1 MMRVGIGY
9 DVHPLVVGL
18 PCIIGGV
25 KIPHEKGLQGYSDG
39 DVLLHAI
46 SDALLGAV
54 GGGDIGRH
62 FKAGDPRWKGI
73 SSLKLLE
80 RVSMMLSE
88 KGYRTI
94 NCDCVVIAEAP
105 KIFPYV
111 EEMQKKIAHA
121 LAMRPGDVNIK
132 GSTNERMGFIGR
144 EEGIAAQ
151 AVCLLHSSSVAEHV
165 SDD

>member
-1 MMRVGIGY
+1 MMRVGMGY
-9 DVHPLVVGL
+9 DVHPLEPGI

-25 KIPHEKGLQGYSDG
+25 KIPHEKGLKGYSDG
-39 DVLLHAI
+39 DVLTHAI
-46 SDALLGAV
+46 SDAILGAL

-62 FKAGDPRWKGI
+62 FREGDPRWKGI

-80 RVSMMLSE
+80 IVSKMLSE
-88 KGYRTI
+88 KGYRVI

-111 EEMQKKIAHA
+111 EKMQQKISHA
-121 LAMRPGDVNIK
+121 LAMRPEDINIK
-132 GSTNERMGFIGR
+132 GSTNEKIGFVGR

-151 AVCLLHSSSVAEHV
+151 AVCLLHSALKEDVQNG
-165 SDD
+165 

>member
-18 PCIIGGV
+18 PCVIGGV

-46 SDALLGAV
+46 SDALLGAF
-54 GGGDIGRH
+54 GAGDIGRH
-62 FKAGDPRWKGI
+62 FKEGDPRWKGI

-94 NCDCVVIAEAP
+94 NCDCVVIAETP

-111 EEMQKKIAHA
+111 EEMQKKIARA
-121 LAMRPGDVNIK
+121 LATRPEDVNIK
-132 GSTNERMGFIGR
+132 GSTHEKLGFIGR

-151 AVCLLHSSSVAEHV
+151 AVCLIRSTMDSDV
-165 SDD
+165 SHD

>member
-1 MMRVGIGY
+1 MMRVGLGY
-9 DVHPLVVGL
+9 DVHPLVVGV
-18 PCIIGGV
+18 PCMIGGV
-25 KIPHEKGLQGYSDG
+25 EIPHKKGLQGYSDG

-46 SDALLGAV
+46 SDALLGAI

-62 FKAGDPRWKGI
+62 FKEGDPRWKGI

-88 KGYRTI
+88 KGWRTI

-105 KIFPYV
+105 KIAPYAA
-111 EEMQKKIAHA
+111 EMQKKIARA
-121 LAMRPGDVNIK
+121 LATRPEDINIK
-132 GSTNERMGFIGR
+132 ASTHDRLGFIGQ

-151 AVCLLHSSSVAEHV
+151 AICLLHSSMVEHV
-165 SDD
+165 SDN

>member
-9 DVHPLVVGL
+9 DVHPLVVGV
-18 PCIIGGV
+18 PCVIGGV

-46 SDALLGAV
+46 SDALLGAI

-62 FKAGDPRWKGI
+62 FKEGDPRWKGI

-88 KGYRTI
+88 KGWRTI

-105 KIFPYV
+105 KIFPYA
-111 EEMQKKIAHA
+111 EQMQKKIARA
-121 LAMRPGDVNIK
+121 LATRPEDINIK
-132 GSTNERMGFIGR
+132 ASTTDRLGFIGR

-151 AVCLLHSSSVAEHV
+151 AICLLHSSMAEHV
-165 SDD
+165 SDN

>member
-1 MMRVGIGY
+1 MMRVGMGY
-9 DVHPLVVGL
+9 DVHPLVPGI
-18 PCIIGGV
+18 PCVIGGV
-25 KIPHEKGLQGYSDG
+25 KIPHDKGLKGYSDG

-46 SDALLGAV
+46 SDALLGAI

-62 FKAGDPRWKGI
+62 FREGDPRWKGI

-80 RVSMMLSE
+80 IVSRMLSD

-105 KIFPYV
+105 KIAPYV
-111 EEMQKKIAHA
+111 EEMQKKIARA
-121 LAMRPGDVNIK
+121 LFIRPEDINVK
-132 GSTNERMGFIGR
+132 GSTNEKIGFIGR

-151 AVCLLHSSSVAEHV
+151 AVCLVHTPVEEDASNH
-165 SDD
+165 

>member
-9 DVHPLVVGL
+9 DVHPLVAGV
-18 PCIIGGV
+18 PCVIGGV
-25 KIPHEKGLQGYSDG
+25 DIPHEKGLQGYSDG

-54 GGGDIGRH
+54 GSGDIGRH
-62 FKAGDPRWKGI
+62 FKEGDPRWKGI

-80 RVSMMLSE
+80 RVSIMLSE
-88 KGYRTI
+88 KGYRVA

-111 EEMQKKIAHA
+111 EEMQKKIAQV
-121 LAMRPGDVNIK
+121 LSIRPEDINIK
-132 GSTNERMGFIGR
+132 GSTNEKIGFIGR

-151 AVCLLHSSSVAEHV
+151 AVCLVLSSAAEHV

>member
-1 MMRVGIGY
+1 MMRVGVGY
-9 DVHPLVVGL
+9 DVHPLVAGL
-18 PCIIGGV
+18 PCVIGGV
-25 KIPHEKGLQGYSDG
+25 EIPHEKGLKGYSDG

-62 FKAGDPRWKGI
+62 FREGDPRWKGI

-88 KGYRTI
+88 RGYRTI

-105 KIFPYV
+105 KIFPYAA
-111 EEMQKKIAHA
+111 EMQKKIAHA
-121 LAMRPGDVNIK
+121 LATRPEDVNVK
-132 GSTNERMGFIGR
+132 ASTNEKIGFIGR

-151 AVCLLHSSSVAEHV
+151 AVCLIHSSGPEHV